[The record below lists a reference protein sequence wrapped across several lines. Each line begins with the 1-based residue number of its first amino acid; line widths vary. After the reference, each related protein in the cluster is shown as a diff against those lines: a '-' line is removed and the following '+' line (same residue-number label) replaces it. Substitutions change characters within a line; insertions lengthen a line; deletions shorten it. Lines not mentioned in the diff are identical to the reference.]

1 MPSFTTSQNHELVT
15 VATPEITLAFSRED
29 GGLRVLQRAGGPNVL
44 GYGVARA
51 TIDVRL
57 DDRGWLADRIFIRY
71 LNHFVDQRD
80 DAVELVIVIGVGPLK
95 VYDRYRITGS
105 LIARRVSV
113 ENVGEDEVRLQGVRL
128 ALPWARVGALETCR
142 FDAPGTSVRPHVPL
156 AVAAAQRLDVL
167 PRRFFAP
174 GLRDG
179 RALERAPTQ
188 ATGLLALHD
197 PQTDEALLCWYYSAV
212 ESALPLVEGND
223 QAVVLAHEIAVADW
237 LRSEIALTAGTQ
249 YILLLHEPW
258 PAALDAL
265 QRTWALCGLRA
276 LEQPAAWVR
285 DAAIFEVHA
294 AQFGGFAGL
303 AAALPDL
310 CALGVN
316 TLCLLPIWAF
326 ANPSGRLWDGNW
338 GASGNPY
345 AIRDFES
352 LDPTLGTA
360 EDLRD
365 MLTVAHQHNL
375 RVLIDLPLLGCAD
388 DGRLV
393 EEHANWFCYTERGRL
408 TRVPDQEVLVAFD
421 WANADLQEYMLDWAL
436 AQVREYD
443 LDGYRLVVPRIEM
456 PNWARVPHGH
466 ASAGGLAVLQLIER
480 LRQQLKLLKHDAALL
495 GELSGPA
502 YMANQDFALDELP
515 HHMFIHLA
523 LDRVQPAELGEW
535 LEDHAR
541 ALPAGAVRAC
551 FVESHHT
558 RLTNPLAD
566 GLRGSRISRMLL
578 AGMVLCGFVPLIRS
592 GQEQDERAFL
602 ERLLRARASSS
613 ALRYGTPRYNA
624 LPCSS
629 ARVFSVLH
637 DHAGERL
644 IGLLNV
650 GAHKQTLVISVPV
663 DQLDLAEGEYELYEL
678 FGRTCW
684 VEDACCSWSRDQLL
698 ALRLTLEPFAAYCF
712 AVRPATVD
720 ATASGADETH
730 LDAELPAVPEAIEP
744 EALAAVALKETALG
758 ASNGQRSTRRK
769 RAAGA

>member
-15 VATPEITLAFSRED
+15 VATAEITLAFSRDD
-29 GGLRVLQRAGGPNVL
+29 GGLRLLQRAGGPNVL
-44 GYGVARA
+44 GYGVGRA
-51 TIDVRL
+51 TIDVQL

-197 PQTDEALLCWYYSAV
+197 PQTDQALLCWYYSTV
-212 ESALPLVEGND
+212 ESALPLIEGND
-223 QAVVLAHEIAVADW
+223 QAVTLLHEIAVADW
-237 LRSEIALTAGTQ
+237 LRSEIALTSGTQ

-258 PAALDAL
+258 PGALAAL
-265 QRTWALCGLRA
+265 QRTWALCGLRT
-276 LEQPAAWVR
+276 LEQPASWVR
-285 DAAIFEVHA
+285 DAVIFEVHA

-303 AAALPDL
+303 AAALPEL
-310 CALGVN
+310 RALGVN

-326 ANPSGRLWDGNW
+326 ANHSGKLWDGNW
-338 GASGNPY
+338 DASGNPY
-345 AIRDFES
+345 AIRDFEA

-360 EDLRD
+360 EDLRALI
-365 MLTVAHQHNL
+365 MAAHEHDL

-388 DGRLV
+388 DARLL
-393 EEHANWFCYTERGRL
+393 EEQPSWFCYTERGRVA
-408 TRVPDQEVLVAFD
+408 RVPDQEVLVAFD

-436 AQVREYD
+436 AQVRTYD
-443 LDGYRLVVPRIEM
+443 LDGYRLIVPRIEL
-456 PNWARVPHGH
+456 PNWSRAPHHH
-466 ASAGGLAVLQLIER
+466 ASAGGLAVIQLVER
-480 LRQQLKLLKHDAALL
+480 LRQQLKQLKHDAALL

-502 YMANQDFALDELP
+502 YTAHQDFALDELP
-515 HHMFIHLA
+515 HHMFIHMA
-523 LDRVQPAELGEW
+523 LDRVLPAELGEW

-541 ALPAGAVRAC
+541 ALPAGTVRAC

-592 GQEQDERAFL
+592 GQEHDERAFL
-602 ERLLRARASSS
+602 EQLLSARAASL

-637 DHAGERL
+637 DHASERL

-650 GAHKQTLVISVPV
+650 SPHKQTLLISVPV

-678 FGRTCW
+678 FGRAHW
-684 VEDACCSWSRDQLL
+684 VEDARCSWSRDQLL
-698 ALRLTLEPFAAYCF
+698 SLRLTLEPFAAYCF
-712 AVRPATVD
+712 AVRPTTVD
-720 ATASGADETH
+720 VLRSDAGEIAPA
-730 LDAELPAVPEAIEP
+730 AELAVLPEAAGP
-744 EALAAVALKETALG
+744 AALAETAVG
-758 ASNGQRSTRRK
+758 ATNGQRSTRRK
-769 RAAGA
+769 RTAGA

>member
-15 VATPEITLAFSRED
+15 LVTSEITLAFSRDD
-29 GGLRVLQRAGGPNVL
+29 GGLRVLRRAGGPNVL
-44 GYGVARA
+44 GYGVARSS
-51 TIDVRL
+51 IDVQL
-57 DDRGWLADRIFIRY
+57 DARGWLANRIFIRY
-71 LNHFVDQRD
+71 LSHSVDQRD
-80 DAVELVIVIGVGPLK
+80 DAIDLVIVIGVGPLK
-95 VYDRYRITGS
+95 VYDRYRITGT
-105 LIARRVSV
+105 LIARRISV

-156 AVAAAQRLDVL
+156 AVAAAQRLDVQ

-179 RALERAPTQ
+179 RAMERAPTQ

-223 QAVVLAHEIAVADW
+223 QAVMLAHEIAVADW
-237 LRSEIALTAGTQ
+237 LRSEIALTTGTQ

-258 PAALDAL
+258 PAALAAL
-265 QRTWALCGLRA
+265 QRTWALCGVRA
-276 LEQPAAWVR
+276 LEQPATWVR
-285 DAAIFEVHA
+285 DAVIFEVHA
-294 AQFGGFAGL
+294 ARFGGFAGL

-310 CALGVN
+310 RALGVN
-316 TLCLLPIWAF
+316 TLCLLPIWDF
-326 ANPSGRLWDGNW
+326 ANHSGRLWDGNW
-338 GASGNPY
+338 DASGNPY
-345 AIRDFES
+345 AIRDFEA

-360 EDLRD
+360 DDLREL
-365 MLTVAHQHNL
+365 LTVAHQHSL

-388 DGRLV
+388 DGRLL
-393 EEHANWFCYTERGRL
+393 EEHSNWFCYTDRGRPA
-408 TRVPDQEVLVAFD
+408 RVPDQEVLVAFD
-421 WANADLQEYMLDWAL
+421 WANADLQAYMLDWAL
-436 AQVREYD
+436 AQVHAYD

-456 PNWARVPHGH
+456 PNWARAPHGH

-480 LRQQLKLLKHDAALL
+480 LRGQLKQTKPDAALL

-502 YMANQDFALDELP
+502 YTAYQDFALDELP
-515 HHMFIHLA
+515 HHMFIHMA
-523 LDRVQPAELGEW
+523 LDRVLPAELGEW

-541 ALPAGAVRAC
+541 ALPTGAVRAC
-551 FVESHHT
+551 YVESHHT

-578 AGMVLCGFVPLIRS
+578 AGMVLSGFVPLIRS

-602 ERLLRARASSS
+602 GRLLSARAASP
-613 ALRYGTPRYNA
+613 ALRYGMPRYNA

-650 GAHKQTLVISVPV
+650 GAHKQTVSISVPV
-663 DQLDLAEGEYELYEL
+663 DQLGLADGDYEL
-678 FGRTCW
+678 FDLFGRARW
-684 VEDACCSWSRDQLL
+684 VEDASCSWSRDQLL
-698 ALRLTLEPFAAYCF
+698 VLRLTLEPFAAYCL
-712 AVRPATVD
+712 AVRPAPVHV
-720 ATASGADETH
+720 AASGADETTLAAH
-730 LDAELPAVPEAIEP
+730 MPALPEASEP
-744 EALAAVALKETALG
+744 AALEEAVLG
-758 ASNGQRSTRRK
+758 ATNGQRTSRRK
-769 RAAGA
+769 RSASS

>member
-1 MPSFTTSQNHELVT
+1 MPSFTTSQNYELVT
-15 VATPEITLAFSRED
+15 VTTTELTLAFSRDD
-29 GGLRVLQRAGGPNVL
+29 GGLRILQRAGGPNVL

-51 TIDVRL
+51 TIDVQL

-80 DAVELVIVIGVGPLK
+80 DAIELVIVIGVGPLK
-95 VYDRYRITGS
+95 VYDRYRITGT
-105 LIARRVSV
+105 LIARRMSV

-128 ALPWARVGALETCR
+128 VLPWARVGALETCR
-142 FDAPGTSVRPHVPL
+142 FDAPGTSVRPHVLL
-156 AVAAAQRLDVL
+156 AVAAAQRLDVQ

-179 RALERAPTQ
+179 RAMERAPTQ

-197 PQTDEALLCWYYSAV
+197 SQTDEALLCWYYSAV

-223 QAVVLAHEIAVADW
+223 QAVTLAHEIGVADW
-237 LRSEIALTAGTQ
+237 LRSEIALTTGTQ

-258 PAALDAL
+258 AAALDAL
-265 QRTWALCGLRA
+265 QRTWALCGVRA

-310 CALGVN
+310 RALGVN
-316 TLCLLPIWAF
+316 TLCLLPIWEF
-326 ANPSGRLWDGNW
+326 ANNSGRIWDGNW
-338 GASGNPY
+338 DASGNPY
-345 AIRDFES
+345 AIRDFEA
-352 LDPTLGTA
+352 LDSTLGTA
-360 EDLRD
+360 AELRD
-365 MLTVAHQHNL
+365 LITLAHQQGL

-393 EEHANWFCYTERGRL
+393 EQHSNWFCYTERGRL
-408 TRVPDQEVLVAFD
+408 ARVPDQEVLAAFD
-421 WANADLQEYMLDWAL
+421 WANADLQTYMLDWAL
-436 AQVREYD
+436 AQVRDYD
-443 LDGYRLVVPRIEM
+443 LDGYRLVVPRVEL
-456 PNWARVPHGH
+456 PNWARAPHSH

-480 LRQQLKLLKHDAALL
+480 LRRQLKQLKPDAALL

-502 YMANQDFALDELP
+502 YTTYQDFALDELP
-515 HHMFIHLA
+515 HHMFIHMA
-523 LDRVQPAELGEW
+523 LDRVLPAELGEW

-551 FVESHHT
+551 YVESHHT

-592 GQEQDERAFL
+592 GQEQDERVFL
-602 ERLLRARASSS
+602 EQLLRARAASP
-613 ALRYGTPRYNA
+613 ALRWGTPRYNA

-637 DHAGERL
+637 DYAGERL

-663 DQLDLAEGEYELYEL
+663 DQLDLDEGEYELYEL
-678 FGRTCW
+678 FGRARW
-684 VEDACCSWSRDQLL
+684 VEDARCSWSRDQLL
-698 ALRLTLEPFAAYCF
+698 SLRLTLEPFAAYCF
-712 AVRPATVD
+712 AVRPATVN
-720 ATASGADETH
+720 ATTSGADQAIPATK
-730 LDAELPAVPEAIEP
+730 LPGSP
-744 EALAAVALKETALG
+744 EALAALALEENAIG
-758 ASNGQRSTRRK
+758 ATNGLRSTRRK

>member
-15 VATPEITLAFSRED
+15 VATGEITLAFSRDD

-44 GYGVARA
+44 GYGAPCA
-51 TIDVRL
+51 SIDVQL
-57 DDRGWLADRIFIRY
+57 DDRGWLANRIFIRY
-71 LNHFVDQRD
+71 LNHFVEQRD

-95 VYDRYRITGS
+95 VYDRYRITGT

-113 ENVGEDEVRLQGVRL
+113 ENVGEDEVRLHGVRL

-156 AVAAAQRLDVL
+156 DVAAAQRLDVL

-197 PQTDEALLCWYYSAV
+197 SQTDEALLCWYYSAV
-212 ESALPLVEGND
+212 ESAIPLVEGND
-223 QAVVLAHEIAVADW
+223 QAVTLAHEIAVADR

-249 YILLLHEPW
+249 YILLLREPW

-276 LEQPAAWVR
+276 LEQAAEWVR
-285 DAAIFEVHA
+285 DAVIFEVHA
-294 AQFGGFAGL
+294 AQFGGFGGL

-310 CALGVN
+310 RALGVN

-326 ANPSGRLWDGNW
+326 ANQSGRLWDNNW
-338 GASGNPY
+338 DASGNPY
-345 AIRDFES
+345 AIRDFEA
-352 LDPTLGTA
+352 LDPTLGAA
-360 EDLRD
+360 EDLRAL
-365 MLTVAHQHNL
+365 LTVAHQHDL

-393 EEHANWFCYTERGRL
+393 DQHTNWFCYTERGRL
-408 TRVPDQEVLVAFD
+408 ARVPDQEVLVAFD
-421 WANADLQEYMLDWAL
+421 WANTDLQEYMLEWAL
-436 AQVREYD
+436 EQVRAYD

-456 PNWARVPHGH
+456 PNWARAPHGH

-480 LRQQLKLLKHDAALL
+480 LRRQLKLLKHDAALL

-502 YMANQDFALDELP
+502 YAAYQDFALDELP
-515 HHMFIHLA
+515 HHMFIHMA
-523 LDRVQPAELGEW
+523 LDRVLPAELGEW

-592 GQEQDERAFL
+592 GQEQDERTFL
-602 ERLLRARASSS
+602 ERLLRARAASP

-650 GAHKQTLVISVPV
+650 GAHKQTLVISVPI
-663 DQLDLAEGEYELYEL
+663 DQLDLAEGEYELYDL
-678 FGRTCW
+678 FSRACW
-684 VEDACCSWSRDQLL
+684 VEDACRSWSRDQLL

-712 AVRPATVD
+712 AIRPATVD
-720 ATASGADETH
+720 VTISGAEATVLAAD
-730 LDAELPAVPEAIEP
+730 LPAAPAALEET
-744 EALAAVALKETALG
+744 ALAAVTLEEAALG
-758 ASNGQRSTRRK
+758 AANGQRSTRRK
-769 RAAGA
+769 RAASE